1 MSESVILL
9 TLRVNGNLVEY
20 FSFLKV
26 VEITSLSLSNEH
38 RREAQGQLDF
48 DCFVGFFLLLVQR
61 FIECSLDTK
70 EVFQDVYTC

>member
-48 DCFVGFFLLLVQR
+48 DFFVGFFLLSKGL
-61 FIECSLDTK
+61 
-70 EVFQDVYTC
+70 